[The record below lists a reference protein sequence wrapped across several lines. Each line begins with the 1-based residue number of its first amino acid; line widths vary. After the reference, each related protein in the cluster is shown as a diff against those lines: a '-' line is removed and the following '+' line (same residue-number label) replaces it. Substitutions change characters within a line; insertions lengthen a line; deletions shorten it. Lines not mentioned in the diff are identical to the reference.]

1 MKHSLFGQTLLV
13 TTLLATSA
21 AAAVDPALLALAP
34 PDTKAFVGIQV
45 DQAQSSSLGQY
56 LLSHMDSDS
65 GLDKFATLTGFD
77 PRHDLSQVLIATNG
91 KQGPLGSAV
100 IFGRGSF
107 QPNKLSAAATLGGA
121 TRTTY
126 SGIDLLTSKDA
137 NQTMQTL
144 AFLDPTTVLVGD
156 TASVRS
162 AIDRYRTGTSFNGAL
177 AQRAGEVSGQYQAW
191 FVASS
196 VDELANNFGAGGGG
210 LPANAMQSIL
220 TAAGGLK
227 LTADAVTVALEAV
240 TRTDKDAQSLV
251 DVVKFLAS
259 MVQTNRGTDAN
270 SQRAATLVD
279 TASITSNGP
288 TMRVSMAIP
297 EKDVEQMLATQPK
310 ANRNRTGK
318 N

>member
-1 MKHSLFGQTLLV
+1 MTLAGM
-13 TTLLATSA
+13 TLLANSA
-21 AAAVDPALLALAP
+21 VGAVDPALLALAP

-56 LLSHMDSDS
+56 MLAQMDSDS

-77 PRHDLSQVLIATNG
+77 PRRDLSQILIATNG
-91 KQGPLGSAV
+91 KQGSLSSAV
-100 IFGRGSF
+100 IFGRGAF
-107 QPNKLSAAATLGGA
+107 QPNKLSAAATVSGA
-121 TRTTY
+121 TKTTY

-137 NQTMQTL
+137 KQTMQTL
-144 AFLDPTTVLVGD
+144 AFLDPSTVLVGD

-162 AIDRYRTGTSFNGAL
+162 VIDRYRTGTSFNGAL
-177 AQRAGEVSGQYQAW
+177 AQKASEVSSQYQAW
-191 FVASS
+191 FAASS
-196 VDELANNFGAGGGG
+196 VDELANTLGAGGGG

-227 LTADAVTVALEAV
+227 LTADAVTFALEAV
-240 TRTDKDAQSLV
+240 TRSDKDAQSLV

-279 TASITSNGP
+279 AASITSNGP
-288 TMRVSMAIP
+288 TMRVSLAIP
-297 EKDVEQMLATQPK
+297 EKDVEQMLAPQPK
-310 ANRNRTGK
+310 SRNRTGK

>member
-1 MKHSLFGQTLLV
+1 MLGM
-13 TTLLATSA
+13 TLLATSA
-21 AAAVDPALLALAP
+21 LAAVDPALLALAP

-56 LLSHMDSDS
+56 MLSQMDADS
-65 GLDKFATLTGFD
+65 GLDKFAALTGFD

-107 QPNKLSAAATLGGA
+107 QPNKLSAAATLSGA

-144 AFLDPTTVLVGD
+144 AFLSPTMVLIGD

-162 AIDRYRTGTSFNGAL
+162 VIDRYRTGTAFTGAL
-177 AQRAGEVSGQYQAW
+177 AQRAGEVSAQYQAW

-196 VDELANNFGAGGGG
+196 VDELATSLGAGGGG
-210 LPANAMQSIL
+210 LPVNVMQSIL
-220 TAAGGLK
+220 TAAGRPQ
-227 LTADAVTVALEAV
+227 ADRGRRDRRSGSGYPNRQGCSVAGGCREVSRQPGAE
-240 TRTDKDAQSLV
+240 QS
-251 DVVKFLAS
+251 
-259 MVQTNRGTDAN
+259 G
-270 SQRAATLVD
+270 
-279 TASITSNGP
+279 
-288 TMRVSMAIP
+288 
-297 EKDVEQMLATQPK
+297 
-310 ANRNRTGK
+310 
-318 N
+318 